1 MKSTSAFIAAAL
13 AFGVIG
19 TASAQ
24 SNGLSGFSAR
34 VGVFYPTADSA
45 RQISRTWFG
54 AGLDYKLRDLSSLS
68 SDTYK
73 ASLGISIDFYNRDDF
88 RVVPVLATYTG
99 NLSDRFYYIGGAGV
113 AFTRIPTGNTVDE
126 RARFAYMFGLGYNLA
141 QGPNPIFVEARF
153 FGNDK
158 TQANGFGLYAG
169 IRF

>member
-1 MKSTSAFIAAAL
+1 MKSTSAFLAAVL

-24 SNGLSGFSAR
+24 SDGLSGFSAR
-34 VGVFYPTADSA
+34 IGVFYPTADSS
-45 RQISRTWFG
+45 RQLSRTWFG
-54 AGLDYKLRDLSSLS
+54 AGLDYKIRDLASLS
-68 SDTYK
+68 NGTYK
-73 ASLGISIDFYNRDDF
+73 ASLGVSLDFYNRDDF

-99 NLSDRFYYIGGAGV
+99 HLSDRFYYIGGAGV
-113 AFTRIPTGNTVDE
+113 AFTRIPSGNTVDE
-126 RARFAYMFGLGYNLA
+126 RARFAYMVGVGYTIS
-141 QGPNPIFVEARF
+141 QGPNPIFVEGRF